1 MSDFTK
7 KPWVTRAG
15 KIKSKLMLV
24 FIFLLLSFAFY
35 YSKHSDANA
44 VEMAFF
50 DYLYTVN
57 IDQRLQIFNDTKEN
71 PLDAVNN
78 YYSDFNS
85 VCSQTVI
92 MALAK
97 NRVPLNFELSAFEKG
112 YTVKISDVEFIDTS
126 SSRRNFTLYLDIL
139 DSQGNQ
145 VQRILQGGQ
154 IETDHDR
161 VTYFFINNRED
172 LQLE

>member
-1 MSDFTK
+1 
-7 KPWVTRAG
+7 
-15 KIKSKLMLV
+15 
-24 FIFLLLSFAFY
+24 
-35 YSKHSDANA
+35 
-44 VEMAFF
+44 
-50 DYLYTVN
+50 
-57 IDQRLQIFNDTKEN
+57 
-71 PLDAVNN
+71 
-78 YYSDFNS
+78 
-85 VCSQTVI
+85 
-92 MALAK
+92 
-97 NRVPLNFELSAFEKG
+97 
-112 YTVKISDVEFIDTS
+112 VEFIDTS